1 MDYSYLL
8 KAPVFRGMDIA
19 EIMSVISSTPY
30 VIKRYRTGTMIFQSG
45 EPVNSFVMVISGSVK
60 GEMTDYSGRV
70 LKIEEVRE
78 PGSVGAAFL
87 FSSRSVFPVNVVA
100 VTDAELLTIKKS
112 DFLKFLKSDDRIL
125 QNFLGMISNN
135 SLFLTEKIKF
145 LNFKTI
151 KGKLAQ
157 YFLQISG
164 PGVSATQLPMT
175 QTDMADYFGVARPSL
190 ARVVS
195 ELESEGLVE
204 IRGRYLRILE
214 REKLALITR
223 E

>member
-1 MDYSYLL
+1 M
-8 KAPVFRGMDIA
+8 
-19 EIMSVISSTPY
+19 
-30 VIKRYRTGTMIFQSG
+30 
-45 EPVNSFVMVISGSVK
+45 
-60 GEMTDYSGRV
+60 
-70 LKIEEVRE
+70 
-78 PGSVGAAFL
+78 
-87 FSSRSVFPVNVVA
+87 FPVNVVA
-100 VTDAELLTIKKS
+100 VTDAELLTIKKN